1 MVRSLTSKASWPQFQ
16 EKKKGQKRTLNAGPC
31 PHKPPKARRVVN
43 RIPKELEEGVGT
55 RARQNRLTVLET
67 RSVSAEIQHQYQ
79 GYFSKFEDFCKLN
92 GVGVPNQ
99 SIGCRSTFGR
109 FSRPAVPRWQ
119 VSKGRREDR
128 SGLGVSSDRLE
139 RASPSFKEGTQ
150 RLAKSRPA
158 FQQIANAQ
166 TCYVRSS
173 HELARREQ
181 NGHGSI
187 GAGGFS
193 PLLAPGRRTGPE
205 NVVPP
210 VRQAGNQFQHITVII
225 RDQPPRQNCCVRQQP
240 ATGRQEGRLHGVSLA
255 RQSQVSSTSHRSDL
269 QFLHGRLPESLCKS
283 RGGLRACLPP
293 SIPTPAWRC
302 HGGPCLQ
309 APRLSRC
316 EGKRKVE
323 NGSECEKVCE
333 DRSHPAVAGSDDFQ
347 RQKLLQMERNEH
359 EKDDVGPVGRQ
370 EVQVSHAARDLSD
383 KTVPRPHRFALEI
396 FAGSAR
402 VSQALCDV
410 GIPTYPI
417 DICLFPSHNVLD
429 PLVHTYIRNLMLSG
443 RVLLI
448 WLGMPCATFSRARR
462 NDGRGPGPLRDLD
475 HVMGL
480 LGLSYNDRL
489 RETLYSS
496 FLWTY
501 YDWPCRC

>member
-1 MVRSLTSKASWPQFQ
+1 M
-16 EKKKGQKRTLNAGPC
+16 
-31 PHKPPKARRVVN
+31 
-43 RIPKELEEGVGT
+43 GT
-55 RARQNRLTVLET
+55 RARQNRLE
-67 RSVSAEIQHQYQ
+67 RECRDSAPVPGLLQQVRGLLQAERRW
-79 GYFSKFEDFCKLN
+79 
-92 GVGVPNQ
+92 VPNQ

-205 NVVPP
+205 KEECSSSRPSGRQTVPAHHGDHSRP
-210 VRQAGNQFQHITVII
+210 GGW
-225 RDQPPRQNCCVRQQP
+225 PPRQNCCVRQQP
-240 ATGRQEGRLHGVSLA
+240 ATGRQEGRLHGISLA

-359 EKDDVGPVGRQ
+359 EKDDVGPVGPQ

-443 RVLLI
+443 RILLI